1 MIDRSSKDIAA
12 IVRDGTAIDRAI
24 ETARRRVMQRHRQLG
39 LPLAIWQQGRVVEIP
54 PESIATLEQDEP
66 GTTDR
71 TSE

>member
-24 ETARRRVMQRHRQLG
+24 ETARRRVMRRHRQLG
-39 LPLAIWQQGRVVEIP
+39 IPLAIWQEGRVVEIP

-66 GTTDR
+66 GTTTRD
-71 TSE
+71 